1 MRKFLIFVLSA
12 VALYASAQGRYCK
25 NYDDFVAGQ
34 WTELPTLNV
43 IGHSVSHQVWAGG
56 NDYKFDTDDKTTN
69 KILKK
74 EALLVEYQDT
84 LYVNL
89 RNLRYKKALFGN
101 GYAQGLVYDKDKI
114 LFVTHRIGSAVDG
127 KRFASTFFLGFVGAA
142 ISETSI
148 RNDRVCYLI
157 DNNGDGKK
165 TQIVLLDDQ
174 FMNELLSKN
183 SRLME
188 RYKEKKKQKER
199 ESAANVL
206 PILKELGLVE

>member
-1 MRKFLIFVLSA
+1 MRKFLIILFSV
-12 VALYASAQGRYCK
+12 VAIYASAQGRYCK
-25 NYDDFVAGQ
+25 SYDDFVADR
-34 WTELPTLNV
+34 WTELPTLIV
-43 IGHSVSHQVWAGG
+43 IGNSVSHQVWVGG
-56 NDYKFDTDDKTTN
+56 NDFKLDTGDKTTN
-69 KILKK
+69 KMLKK
-74 EALLVEYQDT
+74 EAFVVEYQDT

-89 RNLRYKKALFGN
+89 RNLRYEKVLFGN
-101 GYAQGLVYDKDKI
+101 GYAQGLVYDKNKI

-127 KRFASTFFLGFVGAA
+127 KRVASAFFFGAMGAA
-142 ISETSI
+142 ITETNI

-165 TQIVLLDDQ
+165 TQIVLLDDK
-174 FMNELLSKN
+174 FMGELLSKD

-188 RYKEKKKQKER
+188 CYKEKEKKKER